1 MVCGSVKFAAFGMFL
16 ILASAHFRL
25 AVNILANFA
34 IFAAYLEPPL
44 LVIHKL
50 RDRSFFT
57 R

>member
-1 MVCGSVKFAAFGMFL
+1 MVCGSVKFAAFGIFL

-34 IFAAYLEPPL
+34 IFAACLEPPL